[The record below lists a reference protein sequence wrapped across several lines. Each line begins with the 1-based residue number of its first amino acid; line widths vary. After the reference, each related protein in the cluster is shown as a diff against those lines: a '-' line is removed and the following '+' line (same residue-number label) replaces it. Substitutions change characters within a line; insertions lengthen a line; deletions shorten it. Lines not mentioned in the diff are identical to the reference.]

1 MLTGKVIRFGVY
13 QADLVAQE
21 LLKGGTRIR
30 LQPKPFQVLTVLLE
44 RAGAPVSREE
54 LKKLLW
60 APDTFVDFDH
70 GLNTTVNKIRD
81 ALNDCPENPK
91 FIETLPNGYR
101 FIGALEPNQELA
113 VEAISVRP
121 PTPAKPLIGRKLM
134 PRFSIV
140 AIATACLLVASLT
153 VVRYEHA
160 YSHQLR
166 LNIKSIAV
174 LPLRNLSGD
183 NSQDYFSDSMTD
195 ELITQLAKTSNLRV
209 VSSGSTMR
217 FKNSN
222 LSIPEMNRYLKVD
235 AFVEGSV
242 LRSGNDVRITAQLID
257 ASTDRHIWAEDYHG
271 ELRDILVLQNNI
283 ASAIADKVRA
293 RTTAS
298 ADVPLPQPKQVDP
311 RAYDAYL
318 KGRGYW
324 FRSKNAGENPDDLEN
339 SGAEYR
345 RAIQYDPNY
354 APAYGGL
361 ADYYGL
367 LVGERRIPAKEGW
380 FLCEQAA
387 EKALKLDQSSG
398 DAYHALATKKMFY
411 EWNWAEAEQEIKRG
425 LERDP
430 RHAELH
436 NIYSHLLAYMGR
448 FDESIA
454 EAHRAEDLDP
464 LGERQSVPRAL
475 GLSRRFDL
483 FLPAMEKSLSSD
495 PAKIHQ
501 NRAMV
506 YQARKEYA
514 KAVEEIDQELRLTER
529 AAFADLLRHAY
540 ATGGYKAWLQ
550 AQLSDLNQR
559 AERDHVSPLDFA
571 MIYAAM
577 GNTDTA
583 MRYLER
589 GYVEHTAELVRLQL
603 DPAYDRLHSDPRFRD
618 LTRRIGLPEDVR
630 FN

>member
-13 QADLVAQE
+13 QADLVAHE
-21 LLKGGTRIR
+21 LRKGGTRIR
-30 LQPKPFQVLTVLLE
+30 LQPKPFHVLTVLLE

-70 GLNTTVNKIRD
+70 GLNATINKIRD
-81 ALNDCPENPK
+81 ALNDSAENPK
-91 FIETLPNGYR
+91 FIETLSNGYR
-101 FIGALEPNQELA
+101 FIGAVEPNHQQA
-113 VEAISVRP
+113 VEVISV
-121 PTPAKPLIGRKLM
+121 PTAPQLKPLNGRKRA

-140 AIATACLLVASLT
+140 AIATACLFLASLT

-160 YSHQLR
+160 FSRQPR
-166 LNIKSIAV
+166 LTIKSIAV

-183 NSQDYFSDSMTD
+183 HSQDYFSDSMTD

-222 LSIPEMNRYLKVD
+222 LSIPEMNRDLKVD

-242 LRSGNDVRITAQLID
+242 LRSDNDVRITAQLID
-257 ASTDRHIWAEDYHG
+257 ASTDRHIWADDYHG

-283 ASAIADKVRA
+283 AAAIADKVRA
-293 RTTAS
+293 RITAS
-298 ADVPLPQPKQVDP
+298 ADAPFTQPKQVDP

-324 FRSKNAGENPDDLEN
+324 FRSKNPGANPDDLDN

-345 RAIQYDPNY
+345 RAIQYDPNF

-367 LVGERRIPAKEGW
+367 MAGDRGIPAKEGW
-380 FLCEQAA
+380 VLCEEAA
-387 EKALKLDQSSG
+387 QKALKLDESLG

-411 EWNWAEAEQEIKRG
+411 EWNWAEAELEIKRG

-436 NIYSHLLAYMGR
+436 NSYSHLLAYRAR

-464 LGERQSVPRAL
+464 LGERESVPRAL
-475 GLSRRFDL
+475 RFSRRFDL
-483 FLPAMEKSLSSD
+483 YLPAMEKSLSSD
-495 PAKIHQ
+495 PAKIHES
-501 NRAMV
+501 RAMV

-514 KAVEEIDQELRLTER
+514 KAVEEIDQQLRLTER
-529 AAFADLLRHAY
+529 TAFADLLRHAY
-540 ATGGYKAWLQ
+540 ETGGYKAWLQ
-550 AQLSDLNQR
+550 AQLADLNQR
-559 AERDHVSPLDFA
+559 PERDHVSPLDFA

-577 GNTDTA
+577 GNTDKA
-583 MRYLER
+583 MQYLER

-603 DPAYDRLHSDPRFRD
+603 EPAYDGLHSDPRFRD
-618 LTRRIGLPEDVR
+618 LVRRIGLPENVA

>member
-1 MLTGKVIRFGVY
+1 MTGKVICFGVY

-21 LLKGGTRIR
+21 LRKGGTRIK
-30 LQPKPFQVLTVLLE
+30 LQPQPFQVLTVLLE

-70 GLNTTVNKIRD
+70 GLNTTINKIRD
-81 ALNDCPENPK
+81 ALNDSPEIPR

-101 FIGALEPNQELA
+101 FIGMVEPKHEPA
-113 VEAISVRP
+113 VEVISVP
-121 PTPAKPLIGRKLM
+121 PATQLKPLNGRKLL
-134 PRFSIV
+134 PRFLIV
-140 AIATACLLVASLT
+140 VIATACLLLASLT
-153 VVRYEHA
+153 VVRFEHA
-160 YSHQLR
+160 FSSQPA

-183 NSQDYFSDSMTD
+183 SAQDYFSDSMTD

-209 VSSGSTMR
+209 VSSGSTLR
-217 FKNSN
+217 FKNTH
-222 LSIPEMNRYLKVD
+222 LSIPEMNRDLKVD

-242 LRSGNDVRITAQLID
+242 LRSGNDLRINAQLID
-257 ASTDRHIWAEDYHG
+257 ATTDRHIWADDYRG

-283 ASAIADKVRA
+283 ASAIVDKVRA
-293 RTTAS
+293 RITTP

-324 FRSKNAGENPDDLEN
+324 FRSKNPGANPDDLEN
-339 SGAEYR
+339 SGLQYR
-345 RAIQYDPNY
+345 LAIQYDPNY

-367 LVGERRIPAKEGW
+367 MAGDRDIPAKEGW
-380 FLCEQAA
+380 TLCEEAA
-387 EKALKLDQSSG
+387 QKALKLDESLG

-411 EWNWAEAEQEIKRG
+411 EWNWAEAERDIQRG

-448 FDESIA
+448 FDQSIA

-464 LGERQSVPRAL
+464 LGERESVPRAL
-475 GLSRRFDL
+475 RFSRRFDL
-483 FLPAMEKSLSSD
+483 YLPAMEKSLSND
-495 PAKIHQ
+495 PASIHQ
-501 NRAMV
+501 DRAKV
-506 YQARKEYA
+506 YQAKKEYA
-514 KAVEEIDQELRLTER
+514 KAVEEIDQQLRLRER
-529 AAFADLLRHAY
+529 VALADLLRRAY
-540 ATGGYKAWLQ
+540 ASGGYGAWIQ
-550 AQLSDLNQR
+550 AQLADLNQR
-559 AERDHVSPLDFA
+559 TERDNVSPLDFA
-571 MIYAAM
+571 IIYAAM
-577 GNTDTA
+577 GNTDMA
-583 MRYLER
+583 MHYLER

-603 DPAYDRLHSDPRFRD
+603 EPAYDGLHSDPRFRD
-618 LTRRIGLPEDVR
+618 LVRRIGLPPTVG